1 MGVDKA
7 FLDFEGR
14 TMLDRAIAVLSQTC
28 DAVAIVGDAA
38 KFAGR
43 GVVVPDLY
51 PGCGPLAGIH
61 AALLH
66 SAADLNLVTAVDM
79 PSVSP
84 ELLEFLFKTAA
95 ETGAIVVVP
104 RTARGFQPLC
114 AVYRRAFATPAQAA
128 LEAGKYKIDPLFAGA
143 TVRIVEEDE
152 LASAG
157 FSESTFFN
165 VNTPDDLR
173 RTKP

>member
-7 FLDFEGR
+7 FLDFEGH

-51 PGCGPLAGIH
+51 SGCGPLAGIH
-61 AALLH
+61 AALTH
-66 SAADLNLVTAVDM
+66 SSADLNLVMAVDM

-84 ELLEFLFKTAA
+84 ELVEFLFATAA
-95 ETGAIVVVP
+95 ECDAVVVLP
-104 RTARGFQPLC
+104 RTARGSQPLC
-114 AVYRRAFATPAQAA
+114 AVYRPAFAATAEAA
-128 LEAGKYKIDPLFAGA
+128 LKAGKYKIDALFAGIA
-143 TVRIVEEDE
+143 VRAVEDGE

-157 FSESTFFN
+157 FSESMFFN

-173 RTKP
+173 ASKP